1 MNVYVVEDSR
11 SIRERL
17 SEMVVDIGA
26 TVVGEAVE
34 PASAVLGIL
43 KTQPDSV
50 ILDLQL
56 EGGSGLDVLR
66 AVHPSHPEILFI
78 TVTNFPNAQ
87 YRRSC
92 FAAGATHFLDKN
104 TEFSR
109 VREVLRELAP
119 NVAATE
125 RLSSRTNRILPQKE
139 SVMTIST
146 RSAP

>member
-1 MNVYVVEDSR
+1 MNVYVVEDSS

-17 SEMVVDIGA
+17 AEMVTDIGA
-26 TVVGEAVE
+26 TVIGEAAE
-34 PASAVLGIL
+34 AADAVQGIL
-43 KTQPDSV
+43 KTRPDSV

-56 EGGSGLDVLR
+56 ERGSGLDVLR

-92 FAAGATHFLDKN
+92 LAAGATHFLDKN

-109 VREVLRELAP
+109 VRDVLRELAP
-119 NVAATE
+119 NVSATG
-125 RLSSRTNRILPQKE
+125 RLSSSSNRILP
-139 SVMTIST
+139 
-146 RSAP
+146 

>member
-1 MNVYVVEDSR
+1 MNVYVVEDSA

-17 SEMVVDIGA
+17 AEMVTDIGA
-26 TVVGEAVE
+26 TVAGEAAE
-34 PASAVLGIL
+34 PADAVQGIL
-43 KTQPDSV
+43 ETRPDSV

-56 EGGSGLDVLR
+56 DGGSGLDVLR

-92 FAAGATHFLDKN
+92 LAAGATHFLDKN

-109 VREVLRELAP
+109 VRDVLRELAP
-119 NVAATE
+119 SLADA
-125 RLSSRTNRILPQKE
+125 RHASFLHPRTLP
-139 SVMTIST
+139 
-146 RSAP
+146 